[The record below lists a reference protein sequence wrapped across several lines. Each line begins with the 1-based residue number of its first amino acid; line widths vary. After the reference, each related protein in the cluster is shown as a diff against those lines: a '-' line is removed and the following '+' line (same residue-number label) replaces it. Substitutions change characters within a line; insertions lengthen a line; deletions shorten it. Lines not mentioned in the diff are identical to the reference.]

1 MYTSAAFAQL
11 KHLVGEKIKLTL
23 KFETV
28 LYFFCL
34 MLAHC
39 EWSHLMTKM
48 FLSAIVTKKPS
59 KRDVP
64 FIREI
69 GEMEQSAFLGL
80 EEGL

>member
-1 MYTSAAFAQL
+1 MYYKCSVCTIEAFGWGKNQINF
-11 KHLVGEKIKLTL
+11 KIWNYS
-23 KFETV
+23 V
-28 LYFFCL
+28 LFCL

-64 FIREI
+64 FIREM

>member
-11 KHLVGEKIKLTL
+11 KHLVGEKNQINFKIWNYS
-23 KFETV
+23 V
-28 LYFFCL
+28 LFCL